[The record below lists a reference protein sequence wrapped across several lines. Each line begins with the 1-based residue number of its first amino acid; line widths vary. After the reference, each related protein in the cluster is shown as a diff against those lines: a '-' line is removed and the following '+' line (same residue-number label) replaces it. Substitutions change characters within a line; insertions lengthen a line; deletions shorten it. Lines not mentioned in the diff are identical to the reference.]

1 MWDALRRIIMSAR
14 TILSSSLRPSTL
26 ARLAVLPIFAVLA
39 LGSASPKKDGS
50 GSSAASD
57 LSTAKIGVPVLV
69 GDAEYT
75 VIDVV
80 NRGSV
85 MQPNSEFGDKKTT
98 TGNFIQVHMK
108 IANKGKKEGFLGGA
122 PKLVDPTGREFGEAE
137 GAYSYRPRGTDGIA
151 LDKVQPS
158 MSREFTEIYEVPAGV
173 TTAQLKAADFDL
185 FGSTKKIDLGTFP
198 AAPPAPVVAAPA
210 VKAPAGPVVK
220 PVATTAKA
228 GKKK

>member
-1 MWDALRRIIMSAR
+1 MSAR
-14 TILSSSLRPSTL
+14 STFSTLRPSTL

-50 GSSAASD
+50 SDKSAAAD
-57 LSTAKIGVPVLV
+57 TTASKIGVPVLV

-75 VIDVV
+75 VIDIA
-80 NRGSV
+80 NRGST
-85 MQPNSEFGDKKTT
+85 MKPNNEFEKDKTT
-98 TGNFIQVHMK
+98 TGTFLQVHMK
-108 IANKGKKEGFLGGA
+108 IANKGKKEGFLAGA
-122 PKLVDPTGREFGEAE
+122 PKLVDPTGREFGETE
-137 GAYSYRPRGTDGIA
+137 DAYSYRPKGTDGIA

-158 MSREFTEIYEVPAGV
+158 MSREFTAIYEVPTGV

-198 AAPPAPVVAAPA
+198 PAPPPVVAAAKPA
-210 VKAPAGPVVK
+210 T
-220 PVATTAKA
+220 PVAKPATTTAKA

>member
-1 MWDALRRIIMSAR
+1 MSAR
-14 TILSSSLRPSTL
+14 STLSTLRPSTL

-50 GSSAASD
+50 SDTSAADTSA
-57 LSTAKIGVPVLV
+57 SKIGVPVLV

-75 VIDVV
+75 VIDIA
-80 NRGSV
+80 NRGST
-85 MQPNSEFGDKKTT
+85 MKPNNEFEKDKTT
-98 TGNFIQVHMK
+98 TGTFLQVHMK
-108 IANKGKKEGFLGGA
+108 IANKGKKEGFLAGA
-122 PKLVDPTGREFGEAE
+122 PKLVDPTGREFGETE
-137 GAYSYRPRGTDGIA
+137 DAYSYRPKGTDGIA

-158 MSREFTEIYEVPAGV
+158 MSREFTAIYEVPTGV

-198 AAPPAPVVAAPA
+198 PAPPPPPVVAAAKPA
-210 VKAPAGPVVK
+210 
-220 PVATTAKA
+220 PVAKPATTTAKA